1 MLSQT
6 AEYALR
12 AVLYLAARGEAGAVG
27 VEAMAGELGIPP
39 SYLSKT
45 CQVLVRHGVL
55 ESVRGRSG
63 GFRLAMAPERLQ
75 LACVVDPFE
84 DETERRHC
92 LLGRATCSD
101 QHACAAHASWK
112 ATSEQIARYF
122 RTTTVADLQGRGR

>member
-12 AVLYLAARGEAGAVG
+12 AVLYLAARGETGAVG

-63 GFRLAMAPERLQ
+63 GFRLALAPERLR
-75 LACVVDPFE
+75 LACVVDPFK

-92 LLGRATCSD
+92 LLGR
-101 QHACAAHASWK
+101 
-112 ATSEQIARYF
+112 EQPPIQLHRLRFGLRRELFLEQPLDAL
-122 RTTTVADLQGRGR
+122 VELLHL